1 MHLHFERN
9 VNAKCD
15 CSILSLS
22 WMGKVPDELPEEEGW
37 KLNRNNY
44 YQEGWLATGNVRG
57 VVGVTFTSSHA
68 RRPHELP
75 LRTNY
80 NLRGHRSDVILVKW
94 NEPYQKL
101 ASCDS
106 SGVIFVWI
114 KYEGRWSIELI
125 NDRSTPVTHFS
136 WSHDGRMALI
146 CYQDG
151 FVLVGSVAGQRYWSS
166 MLSLDARITCGCW
179 TPDDNQVYLGTASA
193 QLVVMDVHGAM
204 VSQVQLVAEGG
215 IISMA
220 WSCEKFKMEEGEE
233 TGENNGGHVLA
244 VALGSGEIVLLRGH
258 DDVSPVRVSTGLRG
272 NTLAMEWAN
281 SRELLAVA
289 GTLIAEADEQA
300 DSPPYK
306 NVVKFYSDTGALI
319 YTVPI
324 PYSQGTVRALTWGHC
339 ARRLFVVVLVYR
351 QVVAQG
357 TVRALTWGHCA
368 RRLFVVVLVYR
379 QVVAQGTVRALTWG
393 HCARRL
399 FVVVLVYRQVVAQG
413 TVRALTWGHCAR
425 RLFVV
430 VLVYRQVVAQGTVR
444 ALTWGHCARRL
455 FVVVLVYRQVV
466 AQGTVRALTWG
477 HCARRLFVVVLVYR
491 QVVAQGTVRALT
503 WGHCARRLFVVVLVY
518 RQVVAQGTVRALTWG
533 HCARR
538 LFVVV
543 LVYRQVVAQGT
554 VRALTW
560 GHCARRLF
568 VVVLVYRQVV
578 AQGTVRALTWGHCA
592 RRLFVV
598 VLVYRQVVAQGTVR
612 ALTWGHC
619 ARRLFVVVLVYR
631 QVVAQGTVRALTW
644 GHCARRLFVV
654 AGGAVCTARV
664 WRVVAPLQLLARVR
678 AAQALRD
685 PRLAPRLP
693 LPPRLQPALANLFAH
708 TIRCNVP
715 ETNELRLFV
724 SRPPAAGGRLHCT
737 MLRHDDEEAGA
748 YTLYLEHLGGL
759 VPLLKGRRT
768 SKIRPEFVIFDPQ
781 AEAEKASSSSSSSSS
796 SGATS
801 SSSGGG
807 TASPRTPR
815 AARPRPRHAL
825 HGHTSSSDTEREE
838 GCSGSPRLQRRRRAR
853 ERRKVRNS
861 SEKED
866 TPDELAY
873 IDSLP
878 EDVRLVEVTSN
889 IWGTKFKMHGLAKN
903 VPANLGQVTYK
914 TSLLHLQ
921 PRQMT
926 LMITEL
932 RDDYPV
938 GPDPNFNPNIFSEDE
953 EEVFQSND
961 SNDSPS
967 HTNNNIRRK
976 LTLNERLNNTNNSN
990 QNDSYAA
997 NNNNQSSPSLARA
1010 ESYDE
1015 FPYIDT
1021 NTNETVNNVPE
1032 TVYSAAVRHASQ
1044 AERRVSNT
1052 AGVPNRHAISPLRC
1066 ESSVPTLQSPKNAVA
1081 PTDIIFER
1089 PSPQTVTCGGRGDFC
1104 GGRTDYSVRGDNVS
1118 LKGNLSNIEQQ
1129 SFNLNLSLEPSRQVT
1144 IKKCDNH
1151 VTDNCLSKLRKN
1163 ICSRGESASYDM
1175 NTRILKSLCNKNYEH
1190 EVHPDALSK
1199 RGEAMKHLQKS
1210 EDLKFIDE
1218 ETPVD
1223 TTISNL
1229 TDKAREVTGKV
1240 QRTTTVV
1247 PISPVCATIPVYDT
1261 MTRSCSVG
1269 YLDLVDP
1276 QVLHAQVSL
1285 TALRGEPPRRL
1296 VLVNNKRHRR
1306 QRRHVRAGDSKQAE
1320 CTKTPSLRR
1329 CGKSRSLDSSEM
1341 SLTVDKSKRQS
1352 RVDTVSPKA
1361 EATSAQSS
1369 SRCTSAGE
1377 EYSGTSASDSGRGA
1391 RRAAGAA
1398 CSTCRG
1404 APPVSSAPASP
1415 RPRPAREHGATP
1427 APAPHTP
1434 QHTPPRRHRYSSA
1447 SPIRQLLNSPLL
1459 NRRRNK
1465 KPSESSDDEYST
1477 GGGYSEVNG
1486 KNYRDL
1492 ESFQKAQLRNKLKRA
1507 GGVMSGS
1514 SSTSDSRNTSARRQL
1529 VMHNKAPMWNENS
1542 QVYQLDFGGRVTQES
1557 AKNFQIEYHGKQ
1569 VMQFGRIDG
1578 NAYTLDFQYPFS
1590 ALQAFAVALANVT
1603 QRLK

>member
-289 GTLIAEADEQA
+289 GTLIAEADEPA

-324 PYSQGTVRALTWGHC
+324 PYTQGTVRALTWGHC
-339 ARRLFVVVLVYR
+339 ARRLFV
-351 QVVAQG
+351 
-357 TVRALTWGHCA
+357 C
-368 RRLFVVVLVYR
+368 
-379 QVVAQGTVRALTWG
+379 
-393 HCARRL
+393 
-399 FVVVLVYRQVVAQG
+399 
-413 TVRALTWGHCAR
+413 
-425 RLFVV
+425 
-430 VLVYRQVVAQGTVR
+430 
-444 ALTWGHCARRL
+444 
-455 FVVVLVYRQVV
+455 
-466 AQGTVRALTWG
+466 
-477 HCARRLFVVVLVYR
+477 
-491 QVVAQGTVRALT
+491 
-503 WGHCARRLFVVVLVY
+503 
-518 RQVVAQGTVRALTWG
+518 
-533 HCARR
+533 
-538 LFVVV
+538 
-543 LVYRQVVAQGT
+543 
-554 VRALTW
+554 
-560 GHCARRLF
+560 
-568 VVVLVYRQVV
+568 
-578 AQGTVRALTWGHCA
+578 
-592 RRLFVV
+592 
-598 VLVYRQVVAQGTVR
+598 
-612 ALTWGHC
+612 
-619 ARRLFVVVLVYR
+619 
-631 QVVAQGTVRALTW
+631 
-644 GHCARRLFVV
+644 

-807 TASPRTPR
+807 AGSPRTPR

-861 SEKED
+861 NEKED
-866 TPDELAY
+866 APDELAY

-990 QNDSYAA
+990 QNDSYVA
-997 NNNNQSSPSLARA
+997 NNNNQNSPSLARA

-1021 NTNETVNNVPE
+1021 NTNEAVSNVPE

-1044 AERRVSNT
+1044 TERRVSNT

-1361 EATSAQSS
+1361 EVTSAQSS

-1377 EYSGTSASDSGRGA
+1377 DNSGTSASDSGRA
-1391 RRAAGAA
+1391 SRRAGGGAA
-1398 CSTCRG
+1398 CNTCRG
-1404 APPVSSAPASP
+1404 APPAPAPRPPADSDSDYSSLEQLALRLLASRSMRAAGGAGSGAGGGVAREVSSAPASP
-1415 RPRPAREHGATP
+1415 RPRPARDHGAAP
-1427 APAPHTP
+1427 AAAPHTP

-1514 SSTSDSRNTSARRQL
+1514 SSASDSRNNSARRQL

>member
-15 CSILSLS
+15 CTILSLS

-233 TGENNGGHVLA
+233 NGENNGGHVLA
-244 VALGSGEIVLLRGH
+244 VALGNGEIVLLRGH
-258 DDVSPVRVSTGLRG
+258 DDVSPARVRTGMRG
-272 NTLAMEWAN
+272 PTLAMEWAN

-289 GTLIAEADEQA
+289 GTLLPESDELPDA
-300 DSPPYK
+300 PPYN

-324 PYSQGTVRALTWGHC
+324 PYTQARVTALTWGHA
-339 ARRLFVVVLVYR
+339 ARRLFVGV
-351 QVVAQG
+351 
-357 TVRALTWGHCA
+357 
-368 RRLFVVVLVYR
+368 
-379 QVVAQGTVRALTWG
+379 
-393 HCARRL
+393 
-399 FVVVLVYRQVVAQG
+399 
-413 TVRALTWGHCAR
+413 
-425 RLFVV
+425 
-430 VLVYRQVVAQGTVR
+430 
-444 ALTWGHCARRL
+444 
-455 FVVVLVYRQVV
+455 
-466 AQGTVRALTWG
+466 
-477 HCARRLFVVVLVYR
+477 
-491 QVVAQGTVRALT
+491 
-503 WGHCARRLFVVVLVY
+503 
-518 RQVVAQGTVRALTWG
+518 
-533 HCARR
+533 
-538 LFVVV
+538 
-543 LVYRQVVAQGT
+543 
-554 VRALTW
+554 
-560 GHCARRLF
+560 
-568 VVVLVYRQVV
+568 
-578 AQGTVRALTWGHCA
+578 
-592 RRLFVV
+592 
-598 VLVYRQVVAQGTVR
+598 
-612 ALTWGHC
+612 
-619 ARRLFVVVLVYR
+619 
-631 QVVAQGTVRALTW
+631 
-644 GHCARRLFVV
+644 
-654 AGGAVCTARV
+654 GGAVCTARV

-678 AAQALRD
+678 AAQALRH
-685 PRLAPRLP
+685 PRLAARLP
-693 LPPRLQPALANLFAH
+693 IPPRLQPALHNLFAH

-715 ETNELRLFV
+715 ESSELRRFV
-724 SRPPAAGGRLHCT
+724 SRPPSGGGRLHCT

-781 AEAEKASSSSSSSSS
+781 AEESVVIGGVARESSNSSSTSSGGSSSSAGAASSPR
-796 SGATS
+796 
-801 SSSGGG
+801 
-807 TASPRTPR
+807 PRTPR
-815 AARPRPRHAL
+815 TPRRPPPPPTPTL
-825 HGHTSSSDTEREE
+825 THTSSSDTEREE

-853 ERRKVRNS
+853 ERRKIRNTS
-861 SEKED
+861 DKDD

-961 SNDSPS
+961 SNNSPS

-976 LTLNERLNNTNNSN
+976 LTLNERINNSNNINQSESYNTNNNNTN
-990 QNDSYAA
+990 
-997 NNNNQSSPSLARA
+997 SPSLARA
-1010 ESYDE
+1010 ESYEE

-1021 NTNETVNNVPE
+1021 NDTMNNVSE
-1032 TVYSAAVRHASQ
+1032 SVYNATPPLRHTAQAS
-1044 AERRVSNT
+1044 ERRVNNS
-1052 AGVPNRHAISPLRC
+1052 ASVPNRHAISPLRC

-1104 GGRTDYSVRGDNVS
+1104 GGRADYSVRGDSVP
-1118 LKGNLSNIEQQ
+1118 LKTNLSNID
-1129 SFNLNLSLEPSRQVT
+1129 RQVT
-1144 IKKCDNH
+1144 IKKCDTH

-1163 ICSRGESASYDM
+1163 ICSRGESAYDM

-1190 EVHPDALSK
+1190 EVHPDAMTRRAETL
-1199 RGEAMKHLQKS
+1199 RGLQKG

-1218 ETPVD
+1218 ETPVE
-1223 TTISNL
+1223 TVIANL
-1229 TDKAREVTGKV
+1229 TERGRESRV

-1247 PISPVCATIPVYDT
+1247 PISPVCSNVPLYDT

-1269 YLDLVDP
+1269 YLDMVDP
-1276 QVLHAQVSL
+1276 LHAQVSL

-1296 VLVNNKRHRR
+1296 VLVTNKRPRR
-1306 QRRHVRAGDSKQAE
+1306 PRRPRPPDNQRA
-1320 CTKTPSLRR
+1320 PPLNR
-1329 CGKSRSLDSSEM
+1329 CGKSRSLDSGEL
-1341 SLTVDKSKRQS
+1341 SLSAEKRPPPP
-1352 RVDTVSPKA
+1352 DAASPH
-1361 EATSAQSS
+1361 S
-1369 SRCTSAGE
+1369 SRCESTGGE
-1377 EYSGTSASDSGRGA
+1377 DNSGTSAEESTRRSRRDYPVCTVCRLVAPYDRSTAPPYICAACAALRPAPAAPAPAPPADSDSDYSKYYSSLEQLALRLLASRSGRA
-1391 RRAAGAA
+1391 RE
-1398 CSTCRG
+1398 S
-1404 APPVSSAPASP
+1404 SSAPASP
-1415 RPRPAREHGATP
+1415 RPARARPAPPAAATP
-1427 APAPHTP
+1427 
-1434 QHTPPRRHRYSSA
+1434 PPRRHRYSSA

-1465 KPSESSDDEYST
+1465 KPSESSDDEYS
-1477 GGGYSEVNG
+1477 GACSELHS

-1507 GGVMSGS
+1507 GVAAPAGG
-1514 SSTSDSRNTSARRQL
+1514 RRQL

>member
-15 CSILSLS
+15 CTILSLS

-233 TGENNGGHVLA
+233 STENNGGHVLA
-244 VALGSGEIVLLRGH
+244 VALGNGELVLLRGH
-258 DDVSPVRVSTGLRG
+258 DDVSPVRILTGLRG

-289 GTLIAEADEQA
+289 GTLVPEVDEMP
-300 DSPPYK
+300 DLPPFK
-306 NVVKFYSDTGALI
+306 NVVKFYSDAGVLI

-324 PYSQGTVRALTWGHC
+324 PYTQARVSALTWGHA
-339 ARRLFVVVLVYR
+339 ARRLFVGV
-351 QVVAQG
+351 
-357 TVRALTWGHCA
+357 
-368 RRLFVVVLVYR
+368 
-379 QVVAQGTVRALTWG
+379 
-393 HCARRL
+393 
-399 FVVVLVYRQVVAQG
+399 
-413 TVRALTWGHCAR
+413 
-425 RLFVV
+425 
-430 VLVYRQVVAQGTVR
+430 
-444 ALTWGHCARRL
+444 
-455 FVVVLVYRQVV
+455 
-466 AQGTVRALTWG
+466 
-477 HCARRLFVVVLVYR
+477 
-491 QVVAQGTVRALT
+491 
-503 WGHCARRLFVVVLVY
+503 
-518 RQVVAQGTVRALTWG
+518 
-533 HCARR
+533 
-538 LFVVV
+538 
-543 LVYRQVVAQGT
+543 
-554 VRALTW
+554 
-560 GHCARRLF
+560 
-568 VVVLVYRQVV
+568 
-578 AQGTVRALTWGHCA
+578 
-592 RRLFVV
+592 
-598 VLVYRQVVAQGTVR
+598 
-612 ALTWGHC
+612 
-619 ARRLFVVVLVYR
+619 
-631 QVVAQGTVRALTW
+631 
-644 GHCARRLFVV
+644 
-654 AGGAVCTARV
+654 GGAVCTARV

-678 AAQALRD
+678 AAQALRE
-685 PRLAPRLP
+685 PRLAAKLP
-693 LPPRLQPALANLFAH
+693 LPPRLQPALANLFSH

-715 ETNELRLFV
+715 ESNELRCFV
-724 SRPPAAGGRLHCT
+724 SRPPGAGGRLHCT

-781 AEAEKASSSSSSSSS
+781 AETEEGVSKPVVRESSNSSSSSGGAASSSSSGSA
-796 SGATS
+796 GA
-801 SSSGGG
+801 
-807 TASPRTPR
+807 ARSPR
-815 AARPRPRHAL
+815 RPAPAPLAL
-825 HGHTSSSDTEREE
+825 HTSSSDTEREE

-861 SEKED
+861 SEKDD

-938 GPDPNFNPNIFSEDE
+938 GPDPTFNPNIFSEDE
-953 EEVFQSND
+953 EEVFQPND
-961 SNDSPS
+961 SSSSPS

-976 LTLNERLNNTNNSN
+976 VTLNERINNSNNIINQSDPYSSNNNNTNST
-990 QNDSYAA
+990 
-997 NNNNQSSPSLARA
+997 SSSRT

-1015 FPYIDT
+1015 VPFVDANDT
-1021 NTNETVNNVPE
+1021 INNVPE
-1032 TVYSAAVRHASQ
+1032 SVYSTPVRHATQ
-1044 AERRVSNT
+1044 AADRRVNN

-1104 GGRTDYSVRGDNVS
+1104 GGRADYSVRGDNVS

-1129 SFNLNLSLEPSRQVT
+1129 SFNLNLSIEPSRQVT
-1144 IKKCDNH
+1144 IKKCDSH

-1163 ICSRGESASYDM
+1163 ICSRSETASYDM

-1190 EVHPDALSK
+1190 EIHPDAMTRRTEGLKSV
-1199 RGEAMKHLQKS
+1199 QKG

-1218 ETPVD
+1218 EIIRDERSPVD
-1223 TTISNL
+1223 TTYNNI
-1229 TDKAREVTGKV
+1229 TEKTREMRV

-1247 PISPVCATIPVYDT
+1247 PISPVCANLPVYDT

-1276 QVLHAQVSL
+1276 QLMHAQVSL
-1285 TALRGEPPRRL
+1285 TAPGEPPRRL

-1306 QRRHVRAGDSKQAE
+1306 PRRHHRTTDVRQAE
-1320 CTKTPSLRR
+1320 TAKTPTLKK

-1341 SLTVDKSKRQS
+1341 SAAAEKSKH
-1352 RVDTVSPKA
+1352 VKNDTPSQRGDG
-1361 EATSAQSS
+1361 TSANSS
-1369 SRCTSAGE
+1369 SRCNSTGE
-1377 EYSGTSASDSGRGA
+1377 DNSGTSTEEGGRRS
-1391 RRAAGAA
+1391 RRDYPVCTLCRLVSPYDRREVDAATYVCVA
-1398 CSTCRG
+1398 CGSRAPAPA
-1404 APPVSSAPASP
+1404 APPAPAPASP
-1415 RPRPAREHGATP
+1415 PPAVPPAPPPRHAPSDSDSDYSKYYSSLEQLALRLLASRSGRRGAREARAARESSSAPTSPRPARSTAP
-1427 APAPHTP
+1427 APAPAPPT
-1434 QHTPPRRHRYSSA
+1434 TPRRTRYSSA

-1465 KPSESSDDEYST
+1465 KPSESSDDEYSN
-1477 GGGYSEVNG
+1477 GGGYNEVNS

-1507 GGVMSGS
+1507 GVTGS
-1514 SSTSDSRNTSARRQL
+1514 ATGSDGRCSPHSRRQL

>member
-15 CSILSLS
+15 CTILSLS

-179 TPDDNQVYLGTASA
+179 TPDDGQVYLGTASA

-215 IISMA
+215 ITSMA

-233 TGENNGGHVLA
+233 GGESSGGHVLA
-244 VALGSGEIVLLRGH
+244 VALGNGEIVLLHGH
-258 DDVSPVRVSTGLRG
+258 DDVSPVRVATGLRG

-289 GTLIAEADEQA
+289 GTLNAESNEPADE
-300 DSPPYK
+300 PPFK

-324 PYSQGTVRALTWGHC
+324 PYTQARVSALTWGHA
-339 ARRLFVVVLVYR
+339 ARRLFVGV
-351 QVVAQG
+351 
-357 TVRALTWGHCA
+357 
-368 RRLFVVVLVYR
+368 
-379 QVVAQGTVRALTWG
+379 
-393 HCARRL
+393 
-399 FVVVLVYRQVVAQG
+399 
-413 TVRALTWGHCAR
+413 
-425 RLFVV
+425 
-430 VLVYRQVVAQGTVR
+430 
-444 ALTWGHCARRL
+444 
-455 FVVVLVYRQVV
+455 
-466 AQGTVRALTWG
+466 
-477 HCARRLFVVVLVYR
+477 
-491 QVVAQGTVRALT
+491 
-503 WGHCARRLFVVVLVY
+503 
-518 RQVVAQGTVRALTWG
+518 
-533 HCARR
+533 
-538 LFVVV
+538 
-543 LVYRQVVAQGT
+543 
-554 VRALTW
+554 
-560 GHCARRLF
+560 
-568 VVVLVYRQVV
+568 
-578 AQGTVRALTWGHCA
+578 
-592 RRLFVV
+592 
-598 VLVYRQVVAQGTVR
+598 
-612 ALTWGHC
+612 
-619 ARRLFVVVLVYR
+619 
-631 QVVAQGTVRALTW
+631 
-644 GHCARRLFVV
+644 
-654 AGGAVCTARV
+654 GGAVCTARV
-664 WRVVAPLQLLARVR
+664 WRAVAPLQLLARVR
-678 AAQALRD
+678 AAQSLRHA
-685 PRLAPRLP
+685 RLAAALP
-693 LPPRLQPALANLFAH
+693 LPPRLQPALASLFAH

-715 ETNELRLFV
+715 EVSELRRFV
-724 SRPPAAGGRLHCT
+724 SRPPGGRLHCT

-781 AEAEKASSSSSSSSS
+781 AEVCTDVTAGVVSSSSSSSS
-796 SGATS
+796 SGAGLA
-801 SSSGGG
+801 GGSP
-807 TASPRTPR
+807 APRTPR
-815 AARPRPRHAL
+815 HAPPTPRSRPPPAHL
-825 HGHTSSSDTEREE
+825 SSCSSDSERED
-838 GCSGSPRLQRRRRAR
+838 GCTGSPRLQRRRRAR
-853 ERRKVRNS
+853 ERRKARKS
-861 SEKED
+861 GEKD
-866 TPDELAY
+866 DPPDELAY

-938 GPDPNFNPNIFSEDE
+938 DPDPNFNPNIFSEDE

-961 SNDSPS
+961 SSSPS

-976 LTLNERLNNTNNSN
+976 LTINERINNSN
-990 QNDSYAA
+990 NVMSQNETYSS
-997 NNNNQSSPSLARA
+997 NNNNSNPSIARA

-1021 NTNETVNNVPE
+1021 NDSVNVSE
-1032 TVYSAAVRHASQ
+1032 SVYSTPVRHPAP
-1044 AERRVSNT
+1044 APTERRVNNA

-1104 GGRTDYSVRGDNVS
+1104 GGRADYSVRGDNVT
-1118 LKGNLSNIEQQ
+1118 LKNNIPNIEQQ
-1129 SFNLNLSLEPSRQVT
+1129 SFNLNLSVEPSRQVT

-1151 VTDNCLSKLRKN
+1151 VSDNCLSKLRKN
-1163 ICSRGESASYDM
+1163 ICNRGESASFEV
-1175 NTRILKSLCNKNYEH
+1175 NTRILKSLCNKNFEH
-1190 EVHPDALSK
+1190 EVHPDAMTRRADNIK
-1199 RGEAMKHLQKS
+1199 NLQKG

-1218 ETPVD
+1218 ETPIE
-1223 TTISNL
+1223 TTINNL
-1229 TDKAREVTGKV
+1229 SDRPREMRV

-1247 PISPVCATIPVYDT
+1247 PISPVCASLPVYDT

-1276 QVLHAQVSL
+1276 QVLRAHSL
-1285 TALRGEPPRRL
+1285 TTLRGEQPRRL
-1296 VLVNNKRHRR
+1296 VLVNNKR
-1306 QRRHVRAGDSKQAE
+1306 QRRAKRHFRTNDIKQIE
-1320 CTKTPSLRR
+1320 SKTPSLKK
-1329 CGKSRSLDSSEM
+1329 CGKSRSLDSGELSI
-1341 SLTVDKSKRQS
+1341 TVEKCKRQS
-1352 RVDTVSPKA
+1352 RADSNQRS
-1361 EATSAQSS
+1361 EAASAQSS
-1369 SRCTSAGE
+1369 SRCTSTGE
-1377 EYSGTSASDSGRGA
+1377 DNSGTSTEEGGAGGRGRRTRRDYPVCTRCRLVSPYDRRDVDAATYVCVACSTRATAPLPPAPPPVPVLATDSDSDYSKYYSSLEQLALRLLAARGRGA
-1391 RRAAGAA
+1391 RGAGGGG
-1398 CSTCRG
+1398 G
-1404 APPVSSAPASP
+1404 AREVSSAPASP
-1415 RPRPAREHGATP
+1415 RPQRLPRAQP
-1427 APAPHTP
+1427 APASAASPASPASPAST
-1434 QHTPPRRHRYSSA
+1434 RRSRYSSA

-1465 KPSESSDDEYST
+1465 KPSESSDDEFSN
-1477 GGGYSEVNG
+1477 GYSEVNG

-1507 GGVMSGS
+1507 GGVPSGAVGGPGVGGS
-1514 SSTSDSRNTSARRQL
+1514 AGAGGGTAGGQARRQL
-1529 VMHNKAPMWNENS
+1529 LMHNKAPMWNENS

>member
-15 CSILSLS
+15 CTILSLS

-215 IISMA
+215 ITSMA

-233 TGENNGGHVLA
+233 STESNGGHVLA
-244 VALGSGEIVLLRGH
+244 VALGNGEIVLLRGH
-258 DDVSPVRVSTGLRG
+258 DDVSPARISTGLRG

-289 GTLIAEADEQA
+289 GTLLPETDEPP
-300 DSPPYK
+300 DSPPFK

-324 PYSQGTVRALTWGHC
+324 PYTQARVTALTWGHA
-339 ARRLFVVVLVYR
+339 ARRLFVSV
-351 QVVAQG
+351 
-357 TVRALTWGHCA
+357 
-368 RRLFVVVLVYR
+368 
-379 QVVAQGTVRALTWG
+379 
-393 HCARRL
+393 
-399 FVVVLVYRQVVAQG
+399 
-413 TVRALTWGHCAR
+413 
-425 RLFVV
+425 
-430 VLVYRQVVAQGTVR
+430 
-444 ALTWGHCARRL
+444 
-455 FVVVLVYRQVV
+455 
-466 AQGTVRALTWG
+466 
-477 HCARRLFVVVLVYR
+477 
-491 QVVAQGTVRALT
+491 
-503 WGHCARRLFVVVLVY
+503 
-518 RQVVAQGTVRALTWG
+518 
-533 HCARR
+533 
-538 LFVVV
+538 
-543 LVYRQVVAQGT
+543 
-554 VRALTW
+554 
-560 GHCARRLF
+560 
-568 VVVLVYRQVV
+568 
-578 AQGTVRALTWGHCA
+578 
-592 RRLFVV
+592 
-598 VLVYRQVVAQGTVR
+598 
-612 ALTWGHC
+612 
-619 ARRLFVVVLVYR
+619 
-631 QVVAQGTVRALTW
+631 
-644 GHCARRLFVV
+644 
-654 AGGAVCTARV
+654 GGAVCTARV

-678 AAQALRD
+678 AAQALRE
-685 PRLAPRLP
+685 PRLARLLP

-715 ETNELRLFV
+715 EISELRVFV
-724 SRPPAAGGRLHCT
+724 SRPPGAGARLHCT

-781 AEAEKASSSSSSSSS
+781 AEGAVTNPVRCSSNSSSS
-796 SGATS
+796 SGTGS
-801 SSSGGG
+801 SSSGGSVAG
-807 TASPRTPR
+807 VSSPRVTR
-815 AARPRPRHAL
+815 RPPPQ
-825 HGHTSSSDTEREE
+825 GQTSSSDTEPEE

-853 ERRKVRNS
+853 SRRKMRHAS
-861 SEKED
+861 DKD
-866 TPDELAY
+866 DAPDELAY

-953 EEVFQSND
+953 EEVFQSMDTIN
-961 SNDSPS
+961 SPS

-976 LTLNERLNNTNNSN
+976 LTLSERINNTNNIMN
-990 QNDSYAA
+990 QTDVYST
-997 NNNNQSSPSLARA
+997 NNNNSSGPSLARA

-1021 NTNETVNNVPE
+1021 NDLSSVPE
-1032 TVYSAAVRHASQ
+1032 PVYTVRRGHAA
-1044 AERRVSNT
+1044 
-1052 AGVPNRHAISPLRC
+1052 AGAGGRHAISPLRC
-1066 ESSVPTLQSPKNAVA
+1066 EGSVPTLQSPKNAVA

-1089 PSPQTVTCGGRGDFC
+1089 PSPQAVTCGGRGDFC
-1104 GGRTDYSVRGDNVS
+1104 GRADYAVRDNVS
-1118 LKGNLSNIEQQ
+1118 LKTNLSNIEQQ
-1129 SFNLNLSLEPSRQVT
+1129 SFSLNLTLEPSRQVT
-1144 IKKCDNH
+1144 IKKCDSH
-1151 VTDNCLSKLRKN
+1151 VADNCLSKLRKN
-1163 ICSRGESASYDM
+1163 ICSRGEASYDM

-1190 EVHPDALSK
+1190 EVHPDAMTRRVETLK
-1199 RGEAMKHLQKS
+1199 NLQKG
-1210 EDLKFIDE
+1210 EDLKYIDE
-1218 ETPVD
+1218 ETPVE
-1223 TTISNL
+1223 TNISNIVERG
-1229 TDKAREVTGKV
+1229 REVRV

-1247 PISPVCATIPVYDT
+1247 PISPVCASVPVYDT

-1276 QVLHAQVSL
+1276 QVLHAHVSL

-1296 VLVNNKRHRR
+1296 ILVNNKR
-1306 QRRHVRAGDSKQAE
+1306 QRRPRRHQRNADAKQAE
-1320 CTKTPSLRR
+1320 NAKTPSLKK
-1329 CGKSRSLDSSEM
+1329 CGKSKSLDSSEL
-1341 SLTVDKSKRQS
+1341 SVAADKNVRNLKSEPSKAD
-1352 RVDTVSPKA
+1352 VVSGN
-1361 EATSAQSS
+1361 SS
-1369 SRCTSAGE
+1369 GRCTSTGTE
-1377 EYSGTSASDSGRGA
+1377 DTSTTSAEEGGRRSRRDYPVCTVCRLVAPYDRRPPAPPPYVCAACGPASRPAPPRDPPAPAPVSRPPADSDSDYSKYYSSLEQLALRLLASRSGRGSRSAQA
-1391 RRAAGAA
+1391 RE
-1398 CSTCRG
+1398 
-1404 APPVSSAPASP
+1404 VSSAPASP
-1415 RPRPAREHGATP
+1415 RPARAAPPP
-1427 APAPHTP
+1427 APAT
-1434 QHTPPRRHRYSSA
+1434 PRRTRYSSA

-1465 KPSESSDDEYST
+1465 KPSESSDDEYSN
-1477 GGGYSEVNG
+1477 GYNEVNS

-1492 ESFQKAQLRNKLKRA
+1492 ESFQKAQLRNKLKRCGTV
-1507 GGVMSGS
+1507 GGPCPAS
-1514 SSTSDSRNTSARRQL
+1514 SRRQL

>member
-15 CSILSLS
+15 CTILSLS

-179 TPDDNQVYLGTASA
+179 TPDDSQVYLGTASA

-233 TGENNGGHVLA
+233 IGENNGGHVLA
-244 VALGSGEIVLLRGH
+244 VALGNGEIVLLRGH
-258 DDVSPVRVSTGLRG
+258 DDVSPFRIHTGLRG

-289 GTLIAEADEQA
+289 GTLIAEPNEPEDE
-300 DSPPYK
+300 PPFK

-324 PYSQGTVRALTWGHC
+324 PYTQARVTALTWGHA
-339 ARRLFVVVLVYR
+339 ARRLFV
-351 QVVAQG
+351 G
-357 TVRALTWGHCA
+357 
-368 RRLFVVVLVYR
+368 
-379 QVVAQGTVRALTWG
+379 
-393 HCARRL
+393 
-399 FVVVLVYRQVVAQG
+399 
-413 TVRALTWGHCAR
+413 
-425 RLFVV
+425 
-430 VLVYRQVVAQGTVR
+430 
-444 ALTWGHCARRL
+444 
-455 FVVVLVYRQVV
+455 
-466 AQGTVRALTWG
+466 
-477 HCARRLFVVVLVYR
+477 
-491 QVVAQGTVRALT
+491 
-503 WGHCARRLFVVVLVY
+503 
-518 RQVVAQGTVRALTWG
+518 
-533 HCARR
+533 
-538 LFVVV
+538 
-543 LVYRQVVAQGT
+543 
-554 VRALTW
+554 
-560 GHCARRLF
+560 
-568 VVVLVYRQVV
+568 
-578 AQGTVRALTWGHCA
+578 
-592 RRLFVV
+592 
-598 VLVYRQVVAQGTVR
+598 
-612 ALTWGHC
+612 
-619 ARRLFVVVLVYR
+619 
-631 QVVAQGTVRALTW
+631 
-644 GHCARRLFVV
+644 

-678 AAQALRD
+678 AASALRH
-685 PRLAPRLP
+685 PRLAAKLP
-693 LPPRLQPALANLFAH
+693 LPPRLQPALASLFAH

-715 ETNELRLFV
+715 EANELRRFV

-781 AEAEKASSSSSSSSS
+781 GEEGVTGCLRESSSSS
-796 SGATS
+796 SGAGSAS
-801 SSSGGG
+801 SSSGSGG
-807 TASPRTPR
+807 SIGGGISSPRPPRTPR
-815 AARPRPRHAL
+815 APRRAPRQPL
-825 HGHTSSSDTEREE
+825 PQEDSCSSDTERED

-853 ERRKVRNS
+853 ERRKTRNAADKD
-861 SEKED
+861 E

-932 RDDYPV
+932 RDDYPI

-953 EEVFQSND
+953 EDVFQPSEVN
-961 SNDSPS
+961 SPS
-967 HTNNNIRRK
+967 HMNNNIRKKFNPVIVTDRM
-976 LTLNERLNNTNNSN
+976 TNTNNIIN
-990 QNDSYAA
+990 QSEIYSP
-997 NNNNQSSPSLARA
+997 NNNTSNPALARA

-1021 NTNETVNNVPE
+1021 NDTMNNIPE
-1032 TVYSAAVRHASQ
+1032 NVYNANSVRHSAQNS
-1044 AERRVSNT
+1044 EKRVSNASAVT
-1052 AGVPNRHAISPLRC
+1052 NRHAISPLRC

-1104 GGRTDYSVRGDNVS
+1104 GGRTDYSVRDNAS
-1118 LKGNLSNIEQQ
+1118 LKGNLSNIDQQ
-1129 SFNLNLSLEPSRQVT
+1129 PFSLNLSLEPSRQVI

-1151 VTDNCLSKLRKN
+1151 VSDNCLSKLRKN
-1163 ICSRGESASYDM
+1163 ICSRGESSYEV
-1175 NTRILKSLCNKNYEH
+1175 NARILKSLCNKNYEH
-1190 EVHPDALSK
+1190 EVHPDAMNK
-1199 RGEAMKHLQKS
+1199 RTDTIKNLQKG
-1210 EDLKFIDE
+1210 EDLKYIDE

-1223 TTISNL
+1223 TNINNL
-1229 TDKAREVTGKV
+1229 TDKVREGRV

-1247 PISPVCATIPVYDT
+1247 PISPVCTNLPVYDT

-1285 TALRGEPPRRL
+1285 TALRGEHPRRL
-1296 VLVNNKRHRR
+1296 ILVNNKK
-1306 QRRHVRAGDSKQAE
+1306 QRRPRRYFKASDLKQIE
-1320 CTKTPSLRR
+1320 NLRTPSLRK
-1329 CGKSRSLDSSEM
+1329 CGKSKSLDSGELSITAEKGKKQ
-1341 SLTVDKSKRQS
+1341 T
-1352 RVDTVSPKA
+1352 KA
-1361 EATSAQSS
+1361 ELNVKAEVSANSS
-1369 SRCTSAGE
+1369 SRCNSTGE
-1377 EYSGTSASDSGRGA
+1377 DNSGTSTEEGRGRRERQERPACSSCRLLAPGDRRESDAPYVCAVCSACASPAPRAPPAALTDSDSDYSKYYSSLEQLALRLLASRSSKRAG
-1391 RRAAGAA
+1391 AAGAA
-1398 CSTCRG
+1398 G
-1404 APPVSSAPASP
+1404 ASRESSSAPASP
-1415 RPRPAREHGATP
+1415 RPARSTASP
-1427 APAPHTP
+1427 APASPA
-1434 QHTPPRRHRYSSA
+1434 PRTSRRQRYSSA

-1465 KPSESSDDEYST
+1465 KLSESSDDEYSN
-1477 GGGYSEVNG
+1477 GYNEVNS

-1507 GGVMSGS
+1507 GGSINIATS
-1514 SSTSDSRNTSARRQL
+1514 SSAPESRSSSRRQL

>member
-179 TPDDNQVYLGTASA
+179 TPDDSQVYLGTASA

-233 TGENNGGHVLA
+233 TTETNGGHVLA
-244 VALGSGEIVLLRGH
+244 VALGSGDIVLMRGH
-258 DDVSPVRVSTGLRG
+258 DDVSPIRISTGLRG

-289 GTLIAEADEQA
+289 GTLVAESGESEDT
-300 DSPPYK
+300 PPFK
-306 NVVKFYSDTGALI
+306 NILKFYSDTGTLI

-324 PYSQGTVRALTWGHC
+324 PYTQARVTSLTWGHA
-339 ARRLFVVVLVYR
+339 ARRLFVS
-351 QVVAQG
+351 
-357 TVRALTWGHCA
+357 
-368 RRLFVVVLVYR
+368 
-379 QVVAQGTVRALTWG
+379 
-393 HCARRL
+393 
-399 FVVVLVYRQVVAQG
+399 
-413 TVRALTWGHCAR
+413 
-425 RLFVV
+425 
-430 VLVYRQVVAQGTVR
+430 
-444 ALTWGHCARRL
+444 
-455 FVVVLVYRQVV
+455 
-466 AQGTVRALTWG
+466 
-477 HCARRLFVVVLVYR
+477 
-491 QVVAQGTVRALT
+491 
-503 WGHCARRLFVVVLVY
+503 
-518 RQVVAQGTVRALTWG
+518 
-533 HCARR
+533 
-538 LFVVV
+538 
-543 LVYRQVVAQGT
+543 
-554 VRALTW
+554 
-560 GHCARRLF
+560 
-568 VVVLVYRQVV
+568 
-578 AQGTVRALTWGHCA
+578 
-592 RRLFVV
+592 
-598 VLVYRQVVAQGTVR
+598 
-612 ALTWGHC
+612 
-619 ARRLFVVVLVYR
+619 
-631 QVVAQGTVRALTW
+631 
-644 GHCARRLFVV
+644 

-678 AAQALRD
+678 AAAALRH
-685 PRLAPRLP
+685 PRLAAKLP
-693 LPPRLQPALANLFAH
+693 LPPKLQPALASLFAH

-715 ETNELRLFV
+715 ETSELRRFV
-724 SRPPAAGGRLHCT
+724 SRPPSAGGRLHCT

-781 AEAEKASSSSSSSSS
+781 AEEGTIPVTRESSSSSAGSSS
-796 SGATS
+796 SGSAP
-801 SSSGGG
+801 
-807 TASPRTPR
+807 SPRAPNTPR
-815 AARPRPRHAL
+815 TRRARL
-825 HGHTSSSDTEREE
+825 SQEDSCSSDTEREE

-853 ERRKVRNS
+853 ERRKSRNS
-861 SEKED
+861 TDKDE

-926 LMITEL
+926 LTITEL

-953 EEVFQSND
+953 EDVFQSSDN
-961 SNDSPS
+961 NSPTHS
-967 HTNNNIRRK
+967 NNNIRRK
-976 LTLNERLNNTNNSN
+976 FNPSILSERTGNPTITQADTSNNNTPN
-990 QNDSYAA
+990 
-997 NNNNQSSPSLARA
+997 PTIARA
-1010 ESYDE
+1010 ESYEE
-1015 FPYIDT
+1015 FPFIDT
-1021 NTNETVNNVPE
+1021 SDTMNNVPE
-1032 TVYSAAVRHASQ
+1032 NVYATPIRHAPQ
-1044 AERRVSNT
+1044 ATERRVNNPT
-1052 AGVPNRHAISPLRC
+1052 TLPNRHAISPLRC

-1089 PSPQTVTCGGRGDFC
+1089 PSPQAVTCGGRGDFY

-1118 LKGNLSNIEQQ
+1118 LKGNLSNNEHQ

-1151 VTDNCLSKLRKN
+1151 VTDNCLSKIRKN
-1163 ICSRGESASYDM
+1163 ICSRGESASFEM
-1175 NTRILKSLCNKNYEH
+1175 NTRILKSLCNKNFEH
-1190 EVHPDALSK
+1190 EVHPDAMCK
-1199 RGEAMKHLQKS
+1199 RNETLKNLQKG
-1210 EDLKFIDE
+1210 EDLKYIDE

-1223 TTISNL
+1223 TTINNI
-1229 TDKAREVTGKV
+1229 TEKPREERRV

-1247 PISPVCATIPVYDT
+1247 PISPVCANVPMYDT

-1285 TALRGEPPRRL
+1285 SALRGEPPRRL
-1296 VLVNNKRHRR
+1296 ILVNNKRHRR
-1306 QRRHVRAGDSKQAE
+1306 PRRYFKNDMKAVE
-1320 CTKTPSLRR
+1320 TTKMTLKK
-1329 CGKSRSLDSSEM
+1329 CGKSRSLDSSEL
-1341 SLTVDKSKRQS
+1341 SITADKGKKKIDLNSKVEES
-1352 RVDTVSPKA
+1352 H
-1361 EATSAQSS
+1361 S
-1369 SRCTSAGE
+1369 SRCNSE
-1377 EYSGTSASDSGRGA
+1377 DNSGTSTEEGKGRRS
-1391 RRAAGAA
+1391 RRDYPVCTVCRLVSPYDKRDVETDTYVCVA
-1398 CSTCRG
+1398 CSTRATPV
-1404 APPVSSAPASP
+1404 APPAPPPLTDSDSDYSKYYSSLEQLAIRLLATRGGRSTSSGVVRESSSAPTS
-1415 RPRPAREHGATP
+1415 PRPARSAP
-1427 APAPHTP
+1427 APASAASPAP
-1434 QHTPPRRHRYSSA
+1434 RQRRHRYSSA

-1465 KPSESSDDEYST
+1465 KLSESSDDEVPN
-1477 GGGYSEVNG
+1477 GYNEINS
-1486 KNYRDL
+1486 KNFRDL
-1492 ESFQKAQLRNKLKRA
+1492 ESFQKAQLRNKIKRA
-1507 GGVMSGS
+1507 GGNIPASN
-1514 SSTSDSRNTSARRQL
+1514 DRSARRQL

>member
-15 CSILSLS
+15 CTILSLS

-179 TPDDNQVYLGTASA
+179 TPDDSQVYLGTASA

-233 TGENNGGHVLA
+233 ATENNGGHVLA
-244 VALGSGEIVLLRGH
+244 VALGSGEIVLMRGH
-258 DDVSPVRVSTGLRG
+258 DDVSPVRIGTGLRG
-272 NTLAMEWAN
+272 TTLAMEWAN

-289 GTLIAEADEQA
+289 GTLIPENGEPE

-306 NVVKFYSDTGALI
+306 NVVKFYSDTGTLI

-324 PYSQGTVRALTWGHC
+324 PNTQARVTALTWGHA
-339 ARRLFVVVLVYR
+339 ARRLFVSV
-351 QVVAQG
+351 
-357 TVRALTWGHCA
+357 
-368 RRLFVVVLVYR
+368 
-379 QVVAQGTVRALTWG
+379 
-393 HCARRL
+393 
-399 FVVVLVYRQVVAQG
+399 
-413 TVRALTWGHCAR
+413 
-425 RLFVV
+425 
-430 VLVYRQVVAQGTVR
+430 
-444 ALTWGHCARRL
+444 
-455 FVVVLVYRQVV
+455 
-466 AQGTVRALTWG
+466 
-477 HCARRLFVVVLVYR
+477 
-491 QVVAQGTVRALT
+491 
-503 WGHCARRLFVVVLVY
+503 
-518 RQVVAQGTVRALTWG
+518 
-533 HCARR
+533 
-538 LFVVV
+538 
-543 LVYRQVVAQGT
+543 
-554 VRALTW
+554 
-560 GHCARRLF
+560 
-568 VVVLVYRQVV
+568 
-578 AQGTVRALTWGHCA
+578 
-592 RRLFVV
+592 
-598 VLVYRQVVAQGTVR
+598 
-612 ALTWGHC
+612 
-619 ARRLFVVVLVYR
+619 
-631 QVVAQGTVRALTW
+631 
-644 GHCARRLFVV
+644 
-654 AGGAVCTARV
+654 GGAVCTARV

-678 AAQALRD
+678 AAAALRH
-685 PRLAPRLP
+685 PRLAARLP
-693 LPPRLQPALANLFAH
+693 LPPRLQPALASLFAH

-715 ETNELRLFV
+715 ETSELRRFV

-781 AEAEKASSSSSSSSS
+781 AEESAIAPVTRESSSSSAGSSSS
-796 SGATS
+796 SGGSAGS
-801 SSSGGG
+801 CRGIS
-807 TASPRTPR
+807 SPRAPHTPR
-815 AARPRPRHAL
+815 INRRSR
-825 HGHTSSSDTEREE
+825 TTQDDSCSSDTERED

-853 ERRKVRNS
+853 DRRKSRNS
-861 SEKED
+861 SDRDD

-926 LMITEL
+926 LTITEL

-953 EEVFQSND
+953 EDVFQSSDN
-961 SNDSPS
+961 NSPTHS
-967 HTNNNIRRK
+967 NNNIRRK
-976 LTLNERLNNTNNSN
+976 FNPSILNERIGNPNNINQADTSNNNTTN
-990 QNDSYAA
+990 ATI
-997 NNNNQSSPSLARA
+997 ARA
-1010 ESYDE
+1010 ESYE
-1015 FPYIDT
+1015 GFPFIDT
-1021 NTNETVNNVPE
+1021 SDAMNNIPE
-1032 TVYSAAVRHASQ
+1032 NVYSTPIRHAPQ
-1044 AERRVSNT
+1044 ATERRVNT
-1052 AGVPNRHAISPLRC
+1052 TTSGPNRHAISPLRC
-1066 ESSVPTLQSPKNAVA
+1066 EGSVPTLQSPKNAVA

-1089 PSPQTVTCGGRGDFC
+1089 PSPQAVTCGGRGDFY
-1104 GGRTDYSVRGDNVS
+1104 GGRTDYSVRGDSVS
-1118 LKGNLSNIEQQ
+1118 LKGNISNSEHQN
-1129 SFNLNLSLEPSRQVT
+1129 FNLNLSLEPSRQVT
-1144 IKKCDNH
+1144 IKKCDSH
-1151 VTDNCLSKLRKN
+1151 VTDNCLSKIRKN
-1163 ICSRGESASYDM
+1163 ICNRGESASYD
-1175 NTRILKSLCNKNYEH
+1175 TRILKSLCNKNYEH

-1199 RGEAMKHLQKS
+1199 RNEVLKNLQKG
-1210 EDLKFIDE
+1210 EDLKYIDE
-1218 ETPVD
+1218 ETPVE
-1223 TTISNL
+1223 TTITNI
-1229 TDKAREVTGKV
+1229 TEKPREVERRV

-1247 PISPVCATIPVYDT
+1247 PISPVCANVPMYDT

-1285 TALRGEPPRRL
+1285 SALRGEPQRRL
-1296 VLVNNKRHRR
+1296 VLVNNKRQKRPKKYFKN
-1306 QRRHVRAGDSKQAE
+1306 DM
-1320 CTKTPSLRR
+1320 KTVEATRMPLKK
-1329 CGKSRSLDSSEM
+1329 CGKSRSLDSSEL
-1341 SLTVDKSKRQS
+1341 SITADKGKKQLKSELNTKM
-1352 RVDTVSPKA
+1352 DNVSVN
-1361 EATSAQSS
+1361 SS
-1369 SRCTSAGE
+1369 SRCNSTGE
-1377 EYSGTSASDSGRGA
+1377 DNSGTSTEESGRA
-1391 RRAAGAA
+1391 VRRLRRDYPVCTVCRLVSPYDKRDVDTETYVCVA
-1398 CSTCRG
+1398 CSSRS
-1404 APPVSSAPASP
+1404 APPVPPPQPQLTDSDSDYSKYYSSLEQLALRLLASRGGTRSASSNIVRESSSAPASP
-1415 RPRPAREHGATP
+1415 RPARSTASAVPASAGSP
-1427 APAPHTP
+1427 APR
-1434 QHTPPRRHRYSSA
+1434 QRKHRYSSA

-1465 KPSESSDDEYST
+1465 KLSESSDDEFPN
-1477 GGGYSEVNG
+1477 GYNEINS
-1486 KNYRDL
+1486 KNFRDL
-1492 ESFQKAQLRNKLKRA
+1492 ESFQKAQLRNKIKRA
-1507 GGVMSGS
+1507 GGNISAG
-1514 SSTSDSRNTSARRQL
+1514 DRSARRQL

>member
-15 CSILSLS
+15 CTILSLS

-179 TPDDNQVYLGTASA
+179 TPDDSQVYLGTASA

-233 TGENNGGHVLA
+233 ATETNGGHVLA
-244 VALGSGEIVLLRGH
+244 VALGSGEIVLMRGH
-258 DDVSPVRVSTGLRG
+258 DDVSPVRINTGLRG

-289 GTLIAEADEQA
+289 GTLIAESGEAE

-306 NVVKFYSDTGALI
+306 NVVKFYSDTGTLI

-324 PYSQGTVRALTWGHC
+324 PYTQARVTALTWGHA
-339 ARRLFVVVLVYR
+339 ARRLFVSV
-351 QVVAQG
+351 
-357 TVRALTWGHCA
+357 
-368 RRLFVVVLVYR
+368 
-379 QVVAQGTVRALTWG
+379 
-393 HCARRL
+393 
-399 FVVVLVYRQVVAQG
+399 
-413 TVRALTWGHCAR
+413 
-425 RLFVV
+425 
-430 VLVYRQVVAQGTVR
+430 
-444 ALTWGHCARRL
+444 
-455 FVVVLVYRQVV
+455 
-466 AQGTVRALTWG
+466 
-477 HCARRLFVVVLVYR
+477 
-491 QVVAQGTVRALT
+491 
-503 WGHCARRLFVVVLVY
+503 
-518 RQVVAQGTVRALTWG
+518 
-533 HCARR
+533 
-538 LFVVV
+538 
-543 LVYRQVVAQGT
+543 
-554 VRALTW
+554 
-560 GHCARRLF
+560 
-568 VVVLVYRQVV
+568 
-578 AQGTVRALTWGHCA
+578 
-592 RRLFVV
+592 
-598 VLVYRQVVAQGTVR
+598 
-612 ALTWGHC
+612 
-619 ARRLFVVVLVYR
+619 
-631 QVVAQGTVRALTW
+631 
-644 GHCARRLFVV
+644 
-654 AGGAVCTARV
+654 GGAVCTARV

-678 AAQALRD
+678 AAAALRH
-685 PRLAPRLP
+685 PRLAARLP
-693 LPPRLQPALANLFAH
+693 LPPRLQPALASLFAH

-715 ETNELRLFV
+715 ETNELRRFV

-781 AEAEKASSSSSSSSS
+781 AEEGSIPPVTRESSSSSAGSSSS
-796 SGATS
+796 SG
-801 SSSGGG
+801 SSGRGIP
-807 TASPRTPR
+807 SPRARAPPPHTPR
-815 AARPRPRHAL
+815 TARRRRVQEDSA
-825 HGHTSSSDTEREE
+825 SSDTERED

-853 ERRKVRNS
+853 ERRKSRNS
-861 SEKED
+861 SDKDE

-926 LMITEL
+926 LTITEL

-953 EEVFQSND
+953 EEVFQSSGN
-961 SNDSPS
+961 NSPTHS
-967 HTNNNIRRK
+967 NNNIRRK
-976 LTLNERLNNTNNSN
+976 FNPSILSERIGNTNSVS
-990 QNDSYAA
+990 QTDTS
-997 NNNNQSSPSLARA
+997 NNNNNPNPTMARA
-1010 ESYDE
+1010 ESYEE
-1015 FPYIDT
+1015 FPFIDT
-1021 NTNETVNNVPE
+1021 SDNMNNLTE
-1032 TVYSAAVRHASQ
+1032 NVYSTSVRHAPQPS
-1044 AERRVSNT
+1044 ERRVNST
-1052 AGVPNRHAISPLRC
+1052 ATVPNRHAISPLRC

-1089 PSPQTVTCGGRGDFC
+1089 PSPQAVTCGGRGDFY
-1104 GGRTDYSVRGDNVS
+1104 GGRTDYSVRGDGVS
-1118 LKGNLSNIEQQ
+1118 LKGNLPNNEHQ

-1151 VTDNCLSKLRKN
+1151 VADNCLSKLRKN
-1163 ICSRGESASYDM
+1163 ICSRGESASYEM

-1190 EVHPDALSK
+1190 EVHPDAMCK
-1199 RGEAMKHLQKS
+1199 RNETLKNLQKG
-1210 EDLKFIDE
+1210 EDLKYIDE

-1223 TTISNL
+1223 TNIANITE
-1229 TDKAREVTGKV
+1229 KPKEAERRV

-1247 PISPVCATIPVYDT
+1247 PISPVCANVPMYDT

-1285 TALRGEPPRRL
+1285 SALRGEPPRRL
-1296 VLVNNKRHRR
+1296 ILVNNKRHRR
-1306 QRRHVRAGDSKQAE
+1306 PKKHF
-1320 CTKTPSLRR
+1320 KTDLKTSESARTPLKK
-1329 CGKSRSLDSSEM
+1329 CGKSRSLDSSEL
-1341 SLTVDKSKRQS
+1341 SIT
-1352 RVDTVSPKA
+1352 A
-1361 EATSAQSS
+1361 EKGKKQLKTDLNLKGDASVNSS
-1369 SRCTSAGE
+1369 SRNSTGE
-1377 EYSGTSASDSGRGA
+1377 DNSGTSTEEGGKSGVTARRSRRDYPVCTACRLVSPYDKRDVDAETYVCVACSSRPTYTLPAAQPQLTDSDSDYSKYYSSLEQLALRLLASRGGRGSS
-1391 RRAAGAA
+1391 
-1398 CSTCRG
+1398 STAVRES
-1404 APPVSSAPASP
+1404 SSAPASP
-1415 RPRPAREHGATP
+1415 RPARSASP
-1427 APAPHTP
+1427 APASPASP
-1434 QHTPPRRHRYSSA
+1434 APRPRRHRYSSA

-1465 KPSESSDDEYST
+1465 KPSESSDDEFPN
-1477 GGGYSEVNG
+1477 GYSEINS
-1486 KNYRDL
+1486 KNFRDL
-1492 ESFQKAQLRNKLKRA
+1492 ESFQKAQLRNKIKRA
-1507 GGVMSGS
+1507 GNATATDR
-1514 SSTSDSRNTSARRQL
+1514 STRRQL

>member
-15 CSILSLS
+15 CTILSLS

-179 TPDDNQVYLGTASA
+179 TPDDSQVYLGTASA

-215 IISMA
+215 ITSMA

-233 TGENNGGHVLA
+233 AGETNGGHVLA
-244 VALGSGEIVLLRGH
+244 VALGSGEIVMLRGH
-258 DDVSPVRVSTGLRG
+258 DDVSPVRIHTGLRG
-272 NTLAMEWAN
+272 TTLVMEWAN

-289 GTLIAEADEQA
+289 GTLTAEPNEPE

-306 NVVKFYSDTGALI
+306 NVVKFYSDNGALI

-324 PYSQGTVRALTWGHC
+324 PYTQARVSALTWGHA
-339 ARRLFVVVLVYR
+339 ARRLFVGL
-351 QVVAQG
+351 
-357 TVRALTWGHCA
+357 
-368 RRLFVVVLVYR
+368 
-379 QVVAQGTVRALTWG
+379 
-393 HCARRL
+393 
-399 FVVVLVYRQVVAQG
+399 
-413 TVRALTWGHCAR
+413 
-425 RLFVV
+425 
-430 VLVYRQVVAQGTVR
+430 
-444 ALTWGHCARRL
+444 
-455 FVVVLVYRQVV
+455 
-466 AQGTVRALTWG
+466 
-477 HCARRLFVVVLVYR
+477 
-491 QVVAQGTVRALT
+491 
-503 WGHCARRLFVVVLVY
+503 
-518 RQVVAQGTVRALTWG
+518 
-533 HCARR
+533 
-538 LFVVV
+538 
-543 LVYRQVVAQGT
+543 
-554 VRALTW
+554 
-560 GHCARRLF
+560 
-568 VVVLVYRQVV
+568 
-578 AQGTVRALTWGHCA
+578 
-592 RRLFVV
+592 
-598 VLVYRQVVAQGTVR
+598 
-612 ALTWGHC
+612 
-619 ARRLFVVVLVYR
+619 
-631 QVVAQGTVRALTW
+631 
-644 GHCARRLFVV
+644 
-654 AGGAVCTARV
+654 GGAVCTARV

-678 AAQALRD
+678 AAAALRH
-685 PRLAPRLP
+685 PRLAAKLP
-693 LPPRLQPALANLFAH
+693 LPPRLQPALASLFAH

-715 ETNELRLFV
+715 EASELRRFV
-724 SRPPAAGGRLHCT
+724 SRPPGAGARLHCT

-781 AEAEKASSSSSSSSS
+781 AEECVTGSLRESSSSS

-801 SSSGGG
+801 ASSSGSSTGAGSGG
-807 TASPRTPR
+807 SIGGGISSPRPPRTPR
-815 AARPRPRHAL
+815 APRRAPRPPPHED
-825 HGHTSSSDTEREE
+825 SCSSDTEREE

-853 ERRKVRNS
+853 ERRKTRNS
-861 SEKED
+861 SEKVE

-926 LMITEL
+926 LTITEL

-938 GPDPNFNPNIFSEDE
+938 GPDPTFNPNIFSEDE
-953 EEVFQSND
+953 EEVFSN
-961 SNDSPS
+961 SETNSPS
-967 HTNNNIRRK
+967 HMNNNIRKKFNPLIVSDRM
-976 LTLNERLNNTNNSN
+976 TNANNIINQSEIYSPNNNSN
-990 QNDSYAA
+990 
-997 NNNNQSSPSLARA
+997 PSLARA

-1015 FPYIDT
+1015 FPFIDT
-1021 NTNETVNNVPE
+1021 NDTMNNVGE
-1032 TVYSAAVRHASQ
+1032 NVYNANSVRHPAQ
-1044 AERRVSNT
+1044 TTERRVNNT
-1052 AGVPNRHAISPLRC
+1052 TAVSNRHAISPLRC

-1104 GGRTDYSVRGDNVS
+1104 GGRTDYSVRDSGS

-1129 SFNLNLSLEPSRQVT
+1129 TFNLNLSLEPSRQVT

-1163 ICSRGESASYDM
+1163 ICNRGEASFEM
-1175 NTRILKSLCNKNYEH
+1175 NARILKSLCSKNYEH
-1190 EVHPDALSK
+1190 EVHPDAMIK
-1199 RGEAMKHLQKS
+1199 RTDTLKNVQKS
-1210 EDLKFIDE
+1210 EDLKYIDE

-1223 TTISNL
+1223 TNINNV
-1229 TDKAREVTGKV
+1229 TDKVRESRV

-1247 PISPVCATIPVYDT
+1247 PISPVCANIPVYDT

-1296 VLVNNKRHRR
+1296 ILVNNKR
-1306 QRRHVRAGDSKQAE
+1306 QRRPRRYLKSNESKQIE
-1320 CTKTPSLRR
+1320 CFKTPSLKK
-1329 CGKSRSLDSSEM
+1329 CGKSKSLDSGELSITAE
-1341 SLTVDKSKRQS
+1341 KAKRQTK
-1352 RVDTVSPKA
+1352 VDFSAKNDVSA
-1361 EATSAQSS
+1361 NSS
-1369 SRCTSAGE
+1369 SRCNSTGE
-1377 EYSGTSASDSGRGA
+1377 DNSGTSTEEGRVRRSRRDLVSCAACRVAAQGERRDSDAPFVCAACCAPAPPAPRAAAAPVPLTDSDSDYSSLEQLALRLLASRSSKRSG
-1391 RRAAGAA
+1391 AGATA
-1398 CSTCRG
+1398 AAAARES
-1404 APPVSSAPASP
+1404 SSAPASP
-1415 RPRPAREHGATP
+1415 RLARSAASP
-1427 APAPHTP
+1427 APASPA
-1434 QHTPPRRHRYSSA
+1434 PRASRRQRYSSA

-1465 KPSESSDDEYST
+1465 KLSESSDDEYSN
-1477 GGGYSEVNG
+1477 GYNEVNS

-1507 GGVMSGS
+1507 GGNMSVATAS
-1514 SSTSDSRNTSARRQL
+1514 TAAEARSSTRRQL

>member
-15 CSILSLS
+15 CTILSLS

-215 IISMA
+215 ITSMA

-233 TGENNGGHVLA
+233 STESNGGHVLA
-244 VALGSGEIVLLRGH
+244 VALGNGEIVLLRGH
-258 DDVSPVRVSTGLRG
+258 DDVSPVRVHTGLRG

-289 GTLIAEADEQA
+289 GTLIPEADEFP
-300 DSPPYK
+300 DTPPYK
-306 NVVKFYSDTGALI
+306 NVVKFYSDTGVLI

-324 PYSQGTVRALTWGHC
+324 PYTQARVSALTWGHA
-339 ARRLFVVVLVYR
+339 ARRLFVGV
-351 QVVAQG
+351 
-357 TVRALTWGHCA
+357 
-368 RRLFVVVLVYR
+368 
-379 QVVAQGTVRALTWG
+379 
-393 HCARRL
+393 
-399 FVVVLVYRQVVAQG
+399 
-413 TVRALTWGHCAR
+413 
-425 RLFVV
+425 
-430 VLVYRQVVAQGTVR
+430 
-444 ALTWGHCARRL
+444 
-455 FVVVLVYRQVV
+455 
-466 AQGTVRALTWG
+466 
-477 HCARRLFVVVLVYR
+477 
-491 QVVAQGTVRALT
+491 
-503 WGHCARRLFVVVLVY
+503 
-518 RQVVAQGTVRALTWG
+518 
-533 HCARR
+533 
-538 LFVVV
+538 
-543 LVYRQVVAQGT
+543 
-554 VRALTW
+554 
-560 GHCARRLF
+560 
-568 VVVLVYRQVV
+568 
-578 AQGTVRALTWGHCA
+578 
-592 RRLFVV
+592 
-598 VLVYRQVVAQGTVR
+598 
-612 ALTWGHC
+612 
-619 ARRLFVVVLVYR
+619 
-631 QVVAQGTVRALTW
+631 
-644 GHCARRLFVV
+644 
-654 AGGAVCTARV
+654 GGAVCTARV

-678 AAQALRD
+678 AAQALRE
-685 PRLAPRLP
+685 PRLAALLP

-708 TIRCNVP
+708 TIRCTVP
-715 ETNELRLFV
+715 ESSELRRFV

-781 AEAEKASSSSSSSSS
+781 AEEGASKSAARESSSSS
-796 SGATS
+796 SGAGS
-801 SSSGGG
+801 SSSSSAGAA
-807 TASPRTPR
+807 ASPRTPR
-815 AARPRPRHAL
+815 TPRRTHHAPPPPNTTHAL
-825 HGHTSSSDTEREE
+825 QVAHTSSSDTEREE

-861 SEKED
+861 SEKD
-866 TPDELAY
+866 DAHDELAY

-961 SNDSPS
+961 SNSSPS

-976 LTLNERLNNTNNSN
+976 VTLNERINNSN
-990 QNDSYAA
+990 NILNQSDAYSS
-997 NNNNQSSPSLARA
+997 NNNNTHGPSLARA
-1010 ESYDE
+1010 ESYEE

-1021 NTNETVNNVPE
+1021 NDTMNNVPE
-1032 TVYSAAVRHASQ
+1032 NVYSTPVRHATQ
-1044 AERRVSNT
+1044 TTDRRVNNT
-1052 AGVPNRHAISPLRC
+1052 GVPNRHAISPLRC

-1104 GGRTDYSVRGDNVS
+1104 GGRADYGVRGDNVS
-1118 LKGNLSNIEQQ
+1118 LKGNLSNIDQQ
-1129 SFNLNLSLEPSRQVT
+1129 SFSLNLSLEPSRQVT
-1144 IKKCDNH
+1144 IKKCDSH
-1151 VTDNCLSKLRKN
+1151 ITDNCLSKLRKN
-1163 ICSRGESASYDM
+1163 ICSRGDSGSYDM

-1190 EVHPDALSK
+1190 EVHPDAMTRRTETLK
-1199 RGEAMKHLQKS
+1199 NLQKG

-1223 TTISNL
+1223 TTINNITERS
-1229 TDKAREVTGKV
+1229 REMRV

-1247 PISPVCATIPVYDT
+1247 PISPVCANLPVYDT

-1306 QRRHVRAGDSKQAE
+1306 PRRHHRTTDIKQVE
-1320 CTKTPSLRR
+1320 CTRTPSLKK

-1341 SLTVDKSKRQS
+1341 SAAAEKGSKHL
-1352 RVDTVSPKA
+1352 KA
-1361 EATSAQSS
+1361 EAVSHRGEGASANSS
-1369 SRCTSAGE
+1369 SRCTSTGGE
-1377 EYSGTSASDSGRGA
+1377 DNGATSTEEGGRRGRRDYPVCTRCRLVSPYDRRDVDAATYVCVACGVTAPTAVANPAVAAPAAAPVSSAPPSRSAATDSDSDYSSLEQLALRLLASRGTRRGA
-1391 RRAAGAA
+1391 REAREARAAREVRE
-1398 CSTCRG
+1398 S
-1404 APPVSSAPASP
+1404 SSAPASP
-1415 RPRPAREHGATP
+1415 RPARSSGTGA
-1427 APAPHTP
+1427 APAPEAT
-1434 QHTPPRRHRYSSA
+1434 PRRTRYSSA

-1465 KPSESSDDEYST
+1465 KPSESSDDEYSN
-1477 GGGYSEVNG
+1477 GSGYNEVNS

-1507 GGVMSGS
+1507 GTAGGGVVASDGRS
-1514 SSTSDSRNTSARRQL
+1514 SPHSRRQL

>member
-15 CSILSLS
+15 CTILSLS

-75 LRTNY
+75 ARTNY

-179 TPDDNQVYLGTASA
+179 TPDDGQVYLGTASA

-215 IISMA
+215 ITAMA

-233 TGENNGGHVLA
+233 GGETNGGHVLA
-244 VALGSGEIVLLRGH
+244 VALGNGEIVLLRGH
-258 DDVSPVRVSTGLRG
+258 DDVSPARMRTGMRG
-272 NTLAMEWAN
+272 TTLAMEWAN

-289 GTLIAEADEQA
+289 GTLLPEGSEPADA
-300 DSPPYK
+300 PPFK
-306 NVVKFYSDTGALI
+306 NVVKFYSDTGVLI

-324 PYSQGTVRALTWGHC
+324 PYNQARVTALTWGHA
-339 ARRLFVVVLVYR
+339 ARRLFVGV
-351 QVVAQG
+351 
-357 TVRALTWGHCA
+357 
-368 RRLFVVVLVYR
+368 
-379 QVVAQGTVRALTWG
+379 
-393 HCARRL
+393 
-399 FVVVLVYRQVVAQG
+399 
-413 TVRALTWGHCAR
+413 
-425 RLFVV
+425 
-430 VLVYRQVVAQGTVR
+430 
-444 ALTWGHCARRL
+444 
-455 FVVVLVYRQVV
+455 
-466 AQGTVRALTWG
+466 
-477 HCARRLFVVVLVYR
+477 
-491 QVVAQGTVRALT
+491 
-503 WGHCARRLFVVVLVY
+503 
-518 RQVVAQGTVRALTWG
+518 
-533 HCARR
+533 
-538 LFVVV
+538 
-543 LVYRQVVAQGT
+543 
-554 VRALTW
+554 
-560 GHCARRLF
+560 
-568 VVVLVYRQVV
+568 
-578 AQGTVRALTWGHCA
+578 
-592 RRLFVV
+592 
-598 VLVYRQVVAQGTVR
+598 
-612 ALTWGHC
+612 
-619 ARRLFVVVLVYR
+619 
-631 QVVAQGTVRALTW
+631 
-644 GHCARRLFVV
+644 
-654 AGGAVCTARV
+654 GGAVCTARV

-685 PRLAPRLP
+685 PGAASSLP
-693 LPPRLQPALANLFAH
+693 IPPRLQPALANLFAH

-715 ETNELRLFV
+715 ESLELRRFV
-724 SRPPAAGGRLHCT
+724 SRPPGGASGGGGTRLHCT
-737 MLRHDDEEAGA
+737 MLRHDDEEAG

-781 AEAEKASSSSSSSSS
+781 GEGMIEKSSFKPIKNSSSSS
-796 SGATS
+796 SGAGS
-801 SSSGGG
+801 SSSSAGSGAG
-807 TASPRTPR
+807 RASPMK
-815 AARPRPRHAL
+815 H
-825 HGHTSSSDTEREE
+825 SDTSDSDREE
-838 GCSGSPRLQRRRRAR
+838 GCSGSPRVQRRRRAR
-853 ERRKVRNS
+853 TRRKLRA
-861 SEKED
+861 ERD
-866 TPDELAY
+866 DAPDELAY

-889 IWGTKFKMHGLAKN
+889 IWGTKFKMHGLVKN

-926 LMITEL
+926 LTIAEL
-932 RDDYPV
+932 RDDQAPA
-938 GPDPNFNPNIFSEDE
+938 PDPNFNPNIFSEDE
-953 EEVFQSND
+953 EEVFPDRRKALADRANSNVPAPAEVTTT
-961 SNDSPS
+961 N
-967 HTNNNIRRK
+967 HNNN
-976 LTLNERLNNTNNSN
+976 
-990 QNDSYAA
+990 AHA
-997 NNNNQSSPSLARA
+997 SLARA

-1021 NTNETVNNVPE
+1021 
-1032 TVYSAAVRHASQ
+1032 
-1044 AERRVSNT
+1044 AEPAPVRRVGT
-1052 AGVPNRHAISPLRC
+1052 PPVPSRHAISPLRC
-1066 ESSVPTLQSPKNAVA
+1066 EGSVPTLQSPKNAVA

-1089 PSPQTVTCGGRGDFC
+1089 PSPQTVTCGGGRGDFC
-1104 GGRTDYSVRGDNVS
+1104 GGRTDYTVRGDNVS
-1118 LKGNLSNIEQQ
+1118 LKGNLSNIDQQ
-1129 SFNLNLSLEPSRQVT
+1129 FSLNLSLEPSRQVT
-1144 IKKCDNH
+1144 IKKCDSH

-1163 ICSRGESASYDM
+1163 ICARGESASYEV

-1190 EVHPDALSK
+1190 EVHPDAMGRRETLRS
-1199 RGEAMKHLQKS
+1199 LQKG

-1218 ETPVD
+1218 ETPVEPGGA
-1223 TTISNL
+1223 S
-1229 TDKAREVTGKV
+1229 AREPRV

-1247 PISPVCATIPVYDT
+1247 PISPVCGSVPVYDT

-1269 YLDLVDP
+1269 YLDMVDP
-1276 QVLHAQVSL
+1276 AVLHSRVSVA
-1285 TALRGEPPRRL
+1285 ALREPPRRL
-1296 VLVNNKRHRR
+1296 VLV
-1306 QRRHVRAGDSKQAE
+1306 GDSGRRRRRRRERPQDANRPTLK
-1320 CTKTPSLRR
+1320 R
-1329 CGKSRSLDSSEM
+1329 CGKSRSLDSSEL
-1341 SLTVDKSKRQS
+1341 SLEKKQTRQS
-1352 RVDTVSPKA
+1352 RLDTLEPRLEREQRRDYPVCTACRLVSPYDRRDVDA
-1361 EATSAQSS
+1361 ATYVCVACEPRAPPPPRPAPPDPRAPNTDSDSDYSKYYSSLEQLALRLLASRSRS
-1369 SRCTSAGE
+1369 SRERES
-1377 EYSGTSASDSGRGA
+1377 
-1391 RRAAGAA
+1391 
-1398 CSTCRG
+1398 
-1404 APPVSSAPASP
+1404 SSAPASP
-1415 RPRPAREHGATP
+1415 RPARSTPASP
-1427 APAPHTP
+1427 APAP
-1434 QHTPPRRHRYSSA
+1434 RRIRYSSA

-1459 NRRRNK
+1459 SRRRK
-1465 KPSESSDDEYST
+1465 KPSESSDDEGS
-1477 GGGYSEVNG
+1477 GYSEVNG
-1486 KNYRDL
+1486 RNYRDL

-1507 GGVMSGS
+1507 GGTVAAAATAEPRAGS
-1514 SSTSDSRNTSARRQL
+1514 RRQL

>member
-289 GTLIAEADEQA
+289 GTLIAEADEPA

-324 PYSQGTVRALTWGHC
+324 PYTQGTVRALTWGHC
-339 ARRLFVVVLVYR
+339 ARRLFV
-351 QVVAQG
+351 
-357 TVRALTWGHCA
+357 C
-368 RRLFVVVLVYR
+368 
-379 QVVAQGTVRALTWG
+379 
-393 HCARRL
+393 
-399 FVVVLVYRQVVAQG
+399 
-413 TVRALTWGHCAR
+413 
-425 RLFVV
+425 
-430 VLVYRQVVAQGTVR
+430 
-444 ALTWGHCARRL
+444 
-455 FVVVLVYRQVV
+455 
-466 AQGTVRALTWG
+466 
-477 HCARRLFVVVLVYR
+477 
-491 QVVAQGTVRALT
+491 
-503 WGHCARRLFVVVLVY
+503 
-518 RQVVAQGTVRALTWG
+518 
-533 HCARR
+533 
-538 LFVVV
+538 
-543 LVYRQVVAQGT
+543 
-554 VRALTW
+554 
-560 GHCARRLF
+560 
-568 VVVLVYRQVV
+568 
-578 AQGTVRALTWGHCA
+578 
-592 RRLFVV
+592 
-598 VLVYRQVVAQGTVR
+598 
-612 ALTWGHC
+612 
-619 ARRLFVVVLVYR
+619 
-631 QVVAQGTVRALTW
+631 
-644 GHCARRLFVV
+644 

-807 TASPRTPR
+807 AGSPRTPR

-866 TPDELAY
+866 APDELAY

-990 QNDSYAA
+990 QNDSYVA
-997 NNNNQSSPSLARA
+997 NNNNQNSPSLARA

-1021 NTNETVNNVPE
+1021 NTNETVSNVPE

-1044 AERRVSNT
+1044 TERRVSNT

-1361 EATSAQSS
+1361 EVTSAQSS

-1377 EYSGTSASDSGRGA
+1377 DNSGTSASDSGRA
-1391 RRAAGAA
+1391 SRRAGGGAA
-1398 CSTCRG
+1398 CNTCRG
-1404 APPVSSAPASP
+1404 APPAPAPRPPADSDSDYSKYYSSLEQLALRLLASRSMRAAGGAGSGAGGGVAREVSSAPASP
-1415 RPRPAREHGATP
+1415 RPRPARDHGAAP
-1427 APAPHTP
+1427 AAAPHTP

-1514 SSTSDSRNTSARRQL
+1514 SSASDSRNNSARRQL

>member
-15 CSILSLS
+15 CTILSLS

-57 VVGVTFTSSHA
+57 VVGVTFTSSHS

-166 MLSLDARITCGCW
+166 MLSLDARITSGCW

-215 IISMA
+215 ITSMA
-220 WSCEKFKMEEGEE
+220 WSCEKFKMEEGED
-233 TGENNGGHVLA
+233 GSENNGGHVLA

-258 DDVSPVRVSTGLRG
+258 DDVSPVRVQTGIRG

-281 SRELLAVA
+281 SKELLAVA
-289 GTLIAEADEQA
+289 GTLGADIDDSA

-306 NVVKFYSDTGALI
+306 NIVKFYSDTGVLI

-324 PYSQGTVRALTWGHC
+324 PFTQARVTALTWGHA
-339 ARRLFVVVLVYR
+339 ARRLFVGV
-351 QVVAQG
+351 
-357 TVRALTWGHCA
+357 
-368 RRLFVVVLVYR
+368 
-379 QVVAQGTVRALTWG
+379 
-393 HCARRL
+393 
-399 FVVVLVYRQVVAQG
+399 
-413 TVRALTWGHCAR
+413 
-425 RLFVV
+425 
-430 VLVYRQVVAQGTVR
+430 
-444 ALTWGHCARRL
+444 
-455 FVVVLVYRQVV
+455 
-466 AQGTVRALTWG
+466 
-477 HCARRLFVVVLVYR
+477 
-491 QVVAQGTVRALT
+491 
-503 WGHCARRLFVVVLVY
+503 
-518 RQVVAQGTVRALTWG
+518 
-533 HCARR
+533 
-538 LFVVV
+538 
-543 LVYRQVVAQGT
+543 
-554 VRALTW
+554 
-560 GHCARRLF
+560 
-568 VVVLVYRQVV
+568 
-578 AQGTVRALTWGHCA
+578 
-592 RRLFVV
+592 
-598 VLVYRQVVAQGTVR
+598 
-612 ALTWGHC
+612 
-619 ARRLFVVVLVYR
+619 
-631 QVVAQGTVRALTW
+631 
-644 GHCARRLFVV
+644 
-654 AGGAVCTARV
+654 GGGVCTARV

-678 AAQALRD
+678 AAQALRH
-685 PRLAPRLP
+685 PRLAARLP
-693 LPPRLQPALANLFAH
+693 LPPRLQPALHNLFSH

-715 ETNELRLFV
+715 EMSDLRRFV
-724 SRPPAAGGRLHCT
+724 SRPPATGARLHCT
-737 MLRHDDEEAGA
+737 MLRHDDEEPGA

-781 AEAEKASSSSSSSSS
+781 AEGQVTSSMPVRESSSSSS
-796 SGATS
+796 SGGTGS
-801 SSSGGG
+801 SSSGELR
-807 TASPRTPR
+807 ASPRPPR
-815 AARPRPRHAL
+815 AL
-825 HGHTSSSDTEREE
+825 HDTTHTSSSDTEREE

-853 ERRKVRNS
+853 ERRKVRAAT
-861 SEKED
+861 EKDEP
-866 TPDELAY
+866 PDELAY

-926 LMITEL
+926 LTITEL

-938 GPDPNFNPNIFSEDE
+938 GPDPSFNPNIFSEDE
-953 EEVFQSND
+953 EEVFHSND

-976 LTLNERLNNTNNSN
+976 LTLSERINNTNNLIN
-990 QNDSYAA
+990 QSEIYNP
-997 NNNNQSSPSLARA
+997 NNNTSVPSLARA

-1021 NTNETVNNVPE
+1021 TDAVNNVPE
-1032 TVYSAAVRHASQ
+1032 SVYTAAVRGSERRINSSAAVS
-1044 AERRVSNT
+1044 
-1052 AGVPNRHAISPLRC
+1052 GRHAISPLRC

-1089 PSPQTVTCGGRGDFC
+1089 PSPQTVSCGGRGDFC
-1104 GGRTDYSVRGDNVS
+1104 GGRTEYTVRTDSTG
-1118 LKGNLSNIEQQ
+1118 LKGNLSAIEQQ
-1129 SFNLNLSLEPSRQVT
+1129 PYGLNLGLEPSRQVT
-1144 IKKCDNH
+1144 IKKCDGL

-1163 ICSRGESASYDM
+1163 ICGRNETSDM
-1175 NTRILKSLCNKNYEH
+1175 NTRILKSLCNRTHEH
-1190 EVHPDALSK
+1190 DVHPDVVSR
-1199 RGEAMKHLQKS
+1199 RGDPNKTGQRNDELRY
-1210 EDLKFIDE
+1210 IDE
-1218 ETPVD
+1218 EPPVEPLPPRV
-1223 TTISNL
+1223 S
-1229 TDKAREVTGKV
+1229 
-1240 QRTTTVV
+1240 RTTTVV
-1247 PISPVCATIPVYDT
+1247 PISPACAPLPVRDT

-1276 QVLHAQVSL
+1276 LHAHVSVA
-1285 TALRGEPPRRL
+1285 ALRGEPPRRL
-1296 VLVNNKRHRR
+1296 VLVNTRR
-1306 QRRHVRAGDSKQAE
+1306 RARPRRHLRHADSRLPEGEAP
-1320 CTKTPSLRR
+1320 TLRR

-1341 SLTVDKSKRQS
+1341 TLSVERSRRVVRAEVRPEVPTLAQRPSAASEDTRTDEVGRRLSVCTVCRLGVNGDRGAGPRPYVCVTCSARASPQ
-1352 RVDTVSPKA
+1352 RVPAPPSPA
-1361 EATSAQSS
+1361 PRPRLSATD
-1369 SRCTSAGE
+1369 
-1377 EYSGTSASDSGRGA
+1377 SDSDYSKYYSSLEQLALRLLAVRGA
-1391 RRAAGAA
+1391 RGSNAAKDEAGGEAG
-1398 CSTCRG
+1398 RG
-1404 APPVSSAPASP
+1404 SSSAPATP
-1415 RPRPAREHGATP
+1415 RAVRSQPASP
-1427 APAPHTP
+1427 APR
-1434 QHTPPRRHRYSSA
+1434 TPPRRQRYSSA

-1465 KPSESSDDEYST
+1465 KQSESSDDEYPN
-1477 GGGYSEVNG
+1477 GYNEVNS

-1492 ESFQKAQLRNKLKRA
+1492 ESFQKAQLRNKLKR
-1507 GGVMSGS
+1507 GGNPASGNN
-1514 SSTSDSRNTSARRQL
+1514 TGESRNNNARRQL
-1529 VMHNKAPMWNENS
+1529 IMHNKAPMWNENS

>member
-9 VNAKCD
+9 INAKCD
-15 CSILSLS
+15 CTILSLS

-179 TPDDNQVYLGTASA
+179 TPDDAQVYLGTASA

-215 IISMA
+215 ITSMA

-233 TGENNGGHVLA
+233 GVENNNGHVLA
-244 VALGSGEIVLLRGH
+244 VALGNGEIVLLHGH
-258 DDVSPVRVSTGLRG
+258 DDVSPVRVFTGLRG
-272 NTLAMEWAN
+272 HTLAMEWAN

-289 GTLIAEADEQA
+289 GTLNTEPNEPVDT
-300 DSPPYK
+300 PPFK

-324 PYSQGTVRALTWGHC
+324 PYTQARVTALTWGHA
-339 ARRLFVVVLVYR
+339 ARRLFVGV
-351 QVVAQG
+351 
-357 TVRALTWGHCA
+357 
-368 RRLFVVVLVYR
+368 
-379 QVVAQGTVRALTWG
+379 
-393 HCARRL
+393 
-399 FVVVLVYRQVVAQG
+399 
-413 TVRALTWGHCAR
+413 
-425 RLFVV
+425 
-430 VLVYRQVVAQGTVR
+430 
-444 ALTWGHCARRL
+444 
-455 FVVVLVYRQVV
+455 
-466 AQGTVRALTWG
+466 
-477 HCARRLFVVVLVYR
+477 
-491 QVVAQGTVRALT
+491 
-503 WGHCARRLFVVVLVY
+503 
-518 RQVVAQGTVRALTWG
+518 
-533 HCARR
+533 
-538 LFVVV
+538 
-543 LVYRQVVAQGT
+543 
-554 VRALTW
+554 
-560 GHCARRLF
+560 
-568 VVVLVYRQVV
+568 
-578 AQGTVRALTWGHCA
+578 
-592 RRLFVV
+592 
-598 VLVYRQVVAQGTVR
+598 
-612 ALTWGHC
+612 
-619 ARRLFVVVLVYR
+619 
-631 QVVAQGTVRALTW
+631 
-644 GHCARRLFVV
+644 
-654 AGGAVCTARV
+654 GGAVCTARV

-678 AAQALRD
+678 AAQALKE
-685 PRLAPRLP
+685 PRLAAKLP
-693 LPPRLQPALANLFAH
+693 LPPRLQPALASLFAH

-715 ETNELRLFV
+715 ETNELRRFV
-724 SRPPAAGGRLHCT
+724 SRPPISGGRLHCT

-781 AEAEKASSSSSSSSS
+781 GEGILNTSSSSSS
-796 SGATS
+796 SGAGSSGSSLGGS
-801 SSSGGG
+801 SSC
-807 TASPRTPR
+807 
-815 AARPRPRHAL
+815 
-825 HGHTSSSDTEREE
+825 SSDSEKED
-838 GCSGSPRLQRRRRAR
+838 GCTGSPRLQRRRRAR
-853 ERRKVRNS
+853 ERRKARKNG
-861 SEKED
+861 EKDD

-878 EDVRLVEVTSN
+878 ENIRLVEVTSN

-932 RDDYPV
+932 RDDYPI

-953 EEVFQSND
+953 EEVFQPND
-961 SNDSPS
+961 SNSPS
-967 HTNNNIRRK
+967 HTNNNIRKK
-976 LTLNERLNNTNNSN
+976 LTFNERINNSN
-990 QNDSYAA
+990 NIIMQNDIYSS
-997 NNNNQSSPSLARA
+997 NNNNSNPSIARA

-1021 NTNETVNNVPE
+1021 NDSIHNVSE
-1032 TVYSAAVRHASQ
+1032 SVYSTPVRHTAQ
-1044 AERRVSNT
+1044 AAERRVNNS
-1052 AGVPNRHAISPLRC
+1052 AAVPNRHAISPLRC

-1118 LKGNLSNIEQQ
+1118 LKANIPNIEQQ
-1129 SFNLNLSLEPSRQVT
+1129 TFNLNLSIEPSRQVT

-1163 ICSRGESASYDM
+1163 ICSRGESASYEV
-1175 NTRILKSLCNKNYEH
+1175 NTRILKSLCSKNFEH
-1190 EVHPDALSK
+1190 EVHPDAMVK
-1199 RGEAMKHLQKS
+1199 RSDNLKNIQKS

-1218 ETPVD
+1218 ETSIES
-1223 TTISNL
+1223 TINNSSERP
-1229 TDKAREVTGKV
+1229 REMRV

-1247 PISPVCATIPVYDT
+1247 PISPVCASVPVYDT

-1276 QVLHAQVSL
+1276 QVLRAHSL
-1285 TALRGEPPRRL
+1285 TTLRGEQPRRL

-1306 QRRHVRAGDSKQAE
+1306 AKRQYKTNDIKLME
-1320 CTKTPSLRR
+1320 TKTPSLKK
-1329 CGKSRSLDSSEM
+1329 CGKSRSLDSGELSI
-1341 SLTVDKSKRQS
+1341 TVEKCKRQS
-1352 RVDTVSPKA
+1352 RSDSNQKNDTVSA
-1361 EATSAQSS
+1361 NSS
-1369 SRCTSAGE
+1369 SRCNSTGE
-1377 EYSGTSASDSGRGA
+1377 DNSGNSTEEGGRVGRRSRRDYPVCTNCRLVSPYDRRDVDAASYVCV
-1391 RRAAGAA
+1391 A
-1398 CSTCRG
+1398 CSTRAAPAPLPAPMPVTTDSDSDYSKYYSSLEQLALRLLAARG
-1404 APPVSSAPASP
+1404 RSAAREVSSAPASP
-1415 RPRPAREHGATP
+1415 RPKRSQPTSSACADSP
-1427 APAPHTP
+1427 PHT
-1434 QHTPPRRHRYSSA
+1434 RRQRYSSA

-1465 KPSESSDDEYST
+1465 KPSESSDDEYSN
-1477 GGGYSEVNG
+1477 GGYSEVNS

-1492 ESFQKAQLRNKLKRA
+1492 ESFQKAQLKNKLKRA
-1507 GGVMSGS
+1507 GGATSASSG
-1514 SSTSDSRNTSARRQL
+1514 DSRAASPHSRRQL
-1529 VMHNKAPMWNENS
+1529 LMHNKAPMWNENS

-1557 AKNFQIEYHGKQ
+1557 AKNFQIEYLGKQ